1 MKQKRRQK
9 EPIKIELIPVYI
21 PREEFQE
28 KKEFVQNLIAKIL
41 LDAHFEEQKKKKDGS
56 IPTSI

>member
-1 MKQKRRQK
+1 MKQKRKQK

-28 KKEFVQNLIAKIL
+28 KK
-41 LDAHFEEQKKKKDGS
+41 DGS
-56 IPTSI
+56 IPTTI